1 MAVGLTPTHEGRGG
15 QKGTDMAVGLTP
27 TQEGGEAEG
36 DGHGRRIDS
45 DAGGGGAEGD
55 GRHRIDSD
63 AGGEGGRGID
73 HCSEATLENPL
84 QTAMHTV
91 LYPSTLR

>member
-27 TQEGGEAEG
+27 TQE
-36 DGHGRRIDS
+36 
-45 DAGGGGAEGD
+45 GGGAEGD